1 MTSNVIM
8 FPKGKKGSPPQ
19 TMEELLETVEE
30 ARREHVEF
38 VIDET
43 LSFVFSRCYEEGFD
57 LNKDHCVKTT
67 ALVVESLRAAM
78 YNTVGIEH
86 PLFKVA
92 DTIFVSE
99 EEAAAHTEKILDE
112 IEHNTVTENTP
123 EE

>member
-1 MTSNVIM
+1 MSNVIM
-8 FPKGKKGSPPQ
+8 FPKGKKDSPPQ
-19 TMEELLETVEE
+19 SMEELLSTVET
-30 ARREHVEF
+30 ARKEHAEF
-38 VIDET
+38 IIDET

-92 DTIFVSE
+92 DSLFVSD
-99 EEAAAHTEKILDE
+99 EEAAAQVENIITED
-112 IEHNTVTENTP
+112 P
-123 EE
+123 DDYG